1 MGHLKG
7 PSAGV
12 IRRIEITVGMTSQV
26 DVITVMRILIA
37 YRARSGRPESA
48 PHIICH
54 ACRRRTE
61 GSTEG
66 NTAGSIAAAVLAH
79 AQGRSVGIVGWVEV
93 AVGVT
98 CWEYVVAVL
107 GILVANKARSGGR
120 KNAPP
125 GSSCARRGSTD
136 GGTIGGIA
144 VVTMGH
150 LKARSVSVVQ
160 WVEIAVD
167 VPIRVAT
174 IFVLRRNSSIVALV
188 KAPDRSCD
196 ADSSSDADRSCNTAE
211 SVANVAGVNVSVIIG
226 TTGTKVEAVVG
237 IGSGCSWLNS
247 AFREARNS
255 NVMVSGQ
262 AGIGV
267 VLDLDRC

>member
-7 PSAGV
+7 PSAGI
-12 IRRIEITVGMTSQV
+12 IRRIEIAVGMTSQV

-48 PHIICH
+48 AHISCH
-54 ACRRRTE
+54 ACRR
-61 GSTEG
+61 STE
-66 NTAGSIAAAVLAH
+66 GSIAAAVMAH

-98 CWEYVVAVL
+98 CWEDVIPVL
-107 GILVANKARSGGR
+107 GILVADKARSGGR

-125 GSSCARRGSTD
+125 GSSCARRRSTD

-150 LKARSVSVVQ
+150 LKARSVRVVR

-167 VPIRVAT
+167 VTIRVAT
-174 IFVLRRNSSIVALV
+174 ILVLRRKSSIAALI
-188 KAPDRSCD
+188 KDTDRS
-196 ADSSSDADRSCNTAE
+196 SDIAE
-211 SVANVAGVNVSVIIG
+211 NVTNVAGGNASVIIG
-226 TTGTKVEAVVG
+226 TTGTEVEAVVG

-247 AFREARNS
+247 AIGEARS
-255 NVMVSGQ
+255 SKVMVSRQ
-262 AGIGV
+262 AGIDAV
-267 VLDLDRC
+267 DA